1 MYNCNNCS
9 GNNNQS
15 TMLKHVYGN
24 VLRLAIPLDIKT
36 LSVVDGEIE
45 QDEQPFSPS
54 AEHPV
59 LVALKRGSRSYEYTA
74 DMIGN
79 VATIE
84 DRGTLPIGH
93 YSVEVLCVSQSGDP
107 MRFFARSVI
116 DVVEATKDAGLHAGV
131 EFDETQLQLEGCVF
145 LAIQG
150 GTGTSVGIERID
162 VDETDEP
169 GEYNTITITLTDG
182 TSKILKVRNG
192 TAADFVHDG
201 MIDSVEISNG
211 SLVITWNTDAGKQP
225 VSIPLTSIFDPSDYY
240 NKSQSDAKF
249 ATKTDVNGKYTKPTG
264 GIPASDMAPGV
275 IPDVSG
281 LVTQSALNNQVST
294 KKVTLVDAV
303 DGDGVNITFVIGQTR
318 NTLVF
323 YDYNAGVQLE
333 LPFDDAVI
341 VTSST
346 IGEYTYTKSALDDLL
361 SEKAD
366 TDDIP
371 TKTSELT
378 NDSGFIS
385 ADDAQL
391 IEYKE
396 YDDPADEWTDE
407 PSVPT
412 IGYYV
417 GPMATDV
424 GFWDGGFWNMF
435 PTSDAIDVT
444 IDAKLNRRINWVSS
458 VGNHN
463 QANSPLNL
471 DCNDTHVIMN
481 GVANSGDSTL
491 YIQCSGIAGAGQQS
505 ECIIYFDC
513 TSAAKSI
520 NWKNTISWVNDAPAF
535 ESGKIYEVSLCK
547 IGDKWLG
554 VYTEYASSVAMSNN
568 LN

>member
-1 MYNCNNCS
+1 
-9 GNNNQS
+9 
-15 TMLKHVYGN
+15 MLKHVYGN

-150 GTGTSVGIERID
+150 GTGT
-162 VDETDEP
+162 
-169 GEYNTITITLTDG
+169 
-182 TSKILKVRNG
+182 
-192 TAADFVHDG
+192 F
-201 MIDSVEISNG
+201 
-211 SLVITWNTDAGKQP
+211 DA
-225 VSIPLTSIFDPSDYY
+225 SDYY

-281 LVTQSALNNQVST
+281 LVPQSALNNQVST

-303 DGDGVNITFVIGQTR
+303 DGDGVNITFVIGQPR

-323 YDYNAGVQLE
+323 YDYNAGVQLK

-361 SEKAD
+361 SAKAD
-366 TDDIP
+366 TSDIP
-371 TKTSELT
+371 TKTSDLE

-435 PTSDAIDVT
+435 PTSEAIGAM
-444 IDAKLNRRINWVSS
+444 IDGVVNRDINWVSS

-554 VYTEYASSVAMSNN
+554 VYADYVSNGAISNN
-568 LN
+568 SNQ

>member
-1 MYNCNNCS
+1 MAKLIDLD
-9 GNNNQS
+9 G
-15 TMLKHVYGN
+15 
-24 VLRLAIPLDIKT
+24 LALAVNRIKAWVT
-36 LSVVDGEIE
+36 ELVTSKIGDAIDDIE
-45 QDEQPFSPS
+45 QTITDSDLPYNRAVVPLKSMTGYNAEGFIFNPS
-54 AEHPV
+54 A
-59 LVALKRGSRSYEYTA
+59 G
-74 DMIGN
+74 DMWY
-79 VATIE
+79 
-84 DRGTLPIGH
+84 DGTNIKWW
-93 YSVEVLCVSQSGDP
+93 E
-107 MRFFARSVI
+107 
-116 DVVEATKDAGLHAGV
+116 
-131 EFDETQLQLEGCVF
+131 
-145 LAIQG
+145 
-150 GTGTSVGIERID
+150 TGTSGGV
-162 VDETDEP
+162 
-169 GEYNTITITLTDG
+169 
-182 TSKILKVRNG
+182 
-192 TAADFVHDG
+192 
-201 MIDSVEISNG
+201 SV
-211 SLVITWNTDAGKQP
+211 
-225 VSIPLTSIFDPSDYY
+225 
-240 NKSQSDAKF
+240 AKH
-249 ATKTDVNGKYTKPTG
+249 TDVVYLHTNTRKMYRWNG
-264 GIPASDMAPGV
+264 
-275 IPDVSG
+275 
-281 LVTQSALNNQVST
+281 
-294 KKVTLVDAV
+294 
-303 DGDGVNITFVIGQTR
+303 
-318 NTLVF
+318 NTMQPL
-323 YDYNAGVQLE
+323 NAG
-333 LPFDDAVI
+333 
-341 VTSST
+341 
-346 IGEYTYTKSALDDLL
+346 
-361 SEKAD
+361 
-366 TDDIP
+366 DIP

-396 YDDPADEWTDE
+396 YDDPADEWTDK

-424 GFWDGGFWNMF
+424 GFWDGGLWNMF
-435 PTSDAIDVT
+435 PTSDAIYVT

>member
-1 MYNCNNCS
+1 MAEIQNLQEPWGGS
-9 GNNNQS
+9 APHTGLEVEAFIKS
-15 TMLKHVYGN
+15 MLAN
-24 VLRLAIPLDIKT
+24 
-36 LSVVDGEIE
+36 
-45 QDEQPFSPS
+45 
-54 AEHPV
+54 
-59 LVALKRGSRSYEYTA
+59 LVADIALLDA
-74 DMIGN
+74 DLSSVFAGARYN
-79 VATIE
+79 SANHRIE
-84 DRGTLPIGH
+84 
-93 YSVEVLCVSQSGDP
+93 
-107 MRFFARSVI
+107 F
-116 DVVEATKDAGLHAGV
+116 
-131 EFDETQLQLEGCVF
+131 
-145 LAIQG
+145 
-150 GTGTSVGIERID
+150 
-162 VDETDEP
+162 
-169 GEYNTITITLTDG
+169 YNADG
-182 TSKILKVRNG
+182 TKLDAHIDASAFI
-192 TAADFVHDG
+192 HDG
-201 MIDSVEISNG
+201 MIDSVVISNG

-225 VSIPLTSIFDPSDYY
+225 VSIPLTSIFDPSGYY

-281 LVTQSALNNQVST
+281 LVPQSALNNQVST

-361 SEKAD
+361 SEKAG
-366 TDDIP
+366 TGDIP
-371 TKTSELT
+371 TKTSDLE

-435 PTSDAIDVT
+435 PTSEAIGAM
-444 IDAKLNRRINWVSS
+444 IDGVVNRDINWVSS
-458 VGNHN
+458 VYNHN
-463 QANSPLNL
+463 QANRPLNL

-520 NWKNTISWVNDAPAF
+520 NFKNAISWVNDAPAF

-554 VYTEYASSVAMSNN
+554 VYADYVSNGAISNN
-568 LN
+568 SNQ